1 MKKLFFGLTLFII
14 IIIGA
19 IYGLLFTSPGNSYVA
34 SIIETKVNE
43 GQQDVNMK
51 VNDFKLTMSDIL
63 FKATLDENSVINIE
77 GKLNIFAKSVDLK
90 YDINVK
96 DLSQLQNITKQKLNG
111 SFSTKGT
118 IVGNQELT
126 TIEGNSLVAS
136 SNTSYKVKLVD
147 FKPDNILFKMKNAK
161 MQELLHL
168 VNQPIYAKGLLNIDA
183 NINNAN
189 IPTLDGLVNTSIT
202 NGVLN
207 AKAINKELK
216 EDKLPIIFEA
226 KTTTNLIP
234 NNANTK
240 LDFDSSIAKLNIK
253 DANVNLNT
261 MVVNSDYDLF
271 VKNLSKLEALINQK
285 FNGSF
290 STKGNVVIED
300 KNVTLKGD
308 SDIFGS
314 ETIYDIKVENSK
326 PKSANVLISNAKI
339 ESILNLVNQPK
350 YAAGILD
357 IVAKVDDANMENLAG
372 TITTKISNGIVN
384 NTIINKQFNQKLKD
398 KLNFKADITTNLED
412 TKAISLVN
420 VDTSMAKLDMKK
432 AVFDVKDVSFI
443 SDYSLL
449 ASDLSKLYDVTQQKM
464 RGSLKVDGNIKQE
477 NQNLSIDGVSSLF
490 GGDIKFN
497 LLNDDFKAN
506 IKDVEVKQLTHM
518 LYYPEIFQSKSNI
531 DVDYNLASKV
541 GKISGNLLNGKFIK
555 NEYST
560 IINTFAKF
568 DITREIY
575 EKVDLKS
582 DINDN
587 IINSV
592 VDMKSKNTSIV
603 VPSSTIN
610 TKNNTVI
617 ALIQS
622 KIKDY
627 SFDTTVKGNLSNP
640 KVSVDTKAFL
650 KSAAGKKIKEKYKEK
665 LEKKIQEKLG
675 DKINLDKL
683 FNKNESKPKIRKTV
697 KTVKVDKV
705 ATDQE
710 IAKAFKEMFGQN

>member
-300 KNVTLKGD
+300 KNITLKGD

-350 YAAGILD
+350 YAAGIVD

-372 TITTKISNGIVN
+372 TITTKISNGIIN

-683 FNKNESKPKIRKTV
+683 FNKNESKPKIKKTV

>member
-300 KNVTLKGD
+300 KNITLKGD

-350 YAAGILD
+350 YAAGIVD

-683 FNKNESKPKIRKTV
+683 FNKNESKPKIKKSV

>member
-96 DLSQLQNITKQKLNG
+96 DLSKLQNITKQKLNG

-300 KNVTLKGD
+300 KNITLKGD

-350 YAAGILD
+350 YAAGIVD

-531 DVDYNLASKV
+531 DMDYNLASKV

-683 FNKNESKPKIRKTV
+683 FNKNESKPKIKKTV

>member
-96 DLSQLQNITKQKLNG
+96 DLSKLQNITKQKLNG

-300 KNVTLKGD
+300 KNITLKGD

-372 TITTKISNGIVN
+372 TITTKISNCIVN

-683 FNKNESKPKIRKTV
+683 FNKNESKPKIKKSV

>member
-19 IYGLLFTSPGNSYVA
+19 IYGVLFTSPGNSYIA

-43 GQQDVNMK
+43 GQKDVNMK

-96 DLSQLQNITKQKLNG
+96 DLSKLQNITKQKLNG
-111 SFSTKGT
+111 SFSTKGS
-118 IVGNQELT
+118 IVGNQENT
-126 TIEGNSLVAS
+126 SISGDSLVAS
-136 SNTSYKVKLVD
+136 SKTAYKVQLVN
-147 FKPDNILFKMKNAK
+147 FKPINIFFNMKQAK
-161 MQELLHL
+161 LQELLYMA
-168 VNQPIYAKGLLNIDA
+168 NQPIYAKGLLDVNV
-183 NINNAN
+183 NVNNAEM
-189 IPTLDGLVNTSIT
+189 PTLDGVIHTSIS

-216 EDKLPIIFEA
+216 DDKLPIIFEA
-226 KTTTNLIP
+226 KTITNLIP

-261 MVVNSDYDLF
+261 MVINSDYSLF

-285 FNGSF
+285 LNGSF
-290 STKGNVVIED
+290 STKGDILIED
-300 KNVTLKGD
+300 KNITLKGD
-308 SDIFGS
+308 SDIFNS
-314 ETIYDIKVENSK
+314 ETIYDIKVEDSK

-350 YAAGILD
+350 YATGVLD
-357 IVAKVDDANMENLAG
+357 IVAKVDDANMEDLAG
-372 TITTKISNGIVN
+372 TITTKISNGLVN
-384 NTIINKQFNQKLKD
+384 NTIVNKQFNQKLKD
-398 KLNFKADITTNLED
+398 KLNFTADITTNLED

-420 VDTSMAKLDMKK
+420 VDTSMANLDMKK
-432 AVFDVKDVSFI
+432 AIFDIKDTSFI

-477 NQNLSIDGVSSLF
+477 KENLSVDGITSLF

-531 DVDYNLASKV
+531 DVEYNLVSKA
-541 GKISGNLLNGKFIK
+541 GKISGNLLNGQFIE
-555 NEYST
+555 NEFST

-575 EKVDLKS
+575 EKVELKS

-592 VDMKSKNTSIV
+592 VDMKSKNTSIL

-627 SFDTTVKGNLSNP
+627 SFDTTVKGSLSNP
-640 KVSVDTKAFL
+640 KVSVDTKSFL

-683 FNKNESKPKIRKTV
+683 FNKNETKPKIQKTV
-697 KTVKVDKV
+697 KTVKVQRV

>member
-19 IYGLLFTSPGNSYVA
+19 IYGVLFTSPGNSYVA

-43 GQQDVNMK
+43 GQKDVNMK

-96 DLSQLQNITKQKLNG
+96 DLSKLQNITKQKLNG
-111 SFSTKGT
+111 SFSTKGS
-118 IVGNQELT
+118 IVGDQEKAS
-126 TIEGNSLVAS
+126 ISGDSLVAS
-136 SNTSYKVKLVD
+136 SKTAYKVQLVN
-147 FKPDNILFKMKNAK
+147 FKPINIFFNMKQAK
-161 MQELLHL
+161 LQELLYM
-168 VNQPIYAKGLLNIDA
+168 VNQPIYAKGLLDVNV
-183 NINNAN
+183 NVNNAE
-189 IPTLDGLVNTSIT
+189 IPTLDGVIHTSIT

-240 LDFDSSIAKLNIK
+240 VDFDSSIAKLNIK
-253 DANVNLNT
+253 DANINLNT
-261 MVVNSDYDLF
+261 MVINSDYSLF

-285 FNGSF
+285 LNGSF
-290 STKGNVVIED
+290 STKGDVLIED
-300 KNVTLKGD
+300 KNITLKGS
-308 SDIFGS
+308 SDIFSS
-314 ETIYDIKVENSK
+314 ETIYDLKVEDSK
-326 PKSANVLISNAKI
+326 PKSANILISNAKI

-350 YAAGILD
+350 YATGILD
-357 IVAKVDDANMENLAG
+357 IVAKVDNANIEDLAG
-372 TITTKISNGIVN
+372 TITTKISNGLVN
-384 NTIINKQFNQKLKD
+384 NPIVNKQFNQKLKEN
-398 KLNFKADITTNLED
+398 LNFTADITTNLED
-412 TKAISLVN
+412 TRAISLVN
-420 VDTSMAKLDMKK
+420 VDTSMANLDMKK
-432 AVFDVKDVSFI
+432 AVFNVKDTSFI

-449 ASDLSKLYDVTQQKM
+449 ASDLSKLFDVTQQKM

-477 NQNLSIDGVSSLF
+477 KENLSVDGITSLF

-531 DVDYNLASKV
+531 DLDYNLASKV
-541 GKISGNLLNGKFIK
+541 GKVYGDLLNGQFIE
-555 NEYST
+555 NEFSN

-568 DITREIY
+568 DITKEIY
-575 EKVDLKS
+575 EKVELKS

-610 TKNNTVI
+610 TQNNTVV

-640 KVSVDTKAFL
+640 KISVDTKAFL
-650 KSAAGKKIKEKYKEK
+650 KSAAGQKIKEKYKEK

-683 FNKNESKPKIRKTV
+683 FNKNETKPKIQKTV
-697 KTVKVDKV
+697 KTAKVQRV